1 MKVST
6 TKINDLNIMSDP
18 IVIPITNLNF
28 MWNTTSEFQNDIQKA
43 FQLIINNEQGRVIYD
58 SGKIVT
64 SNNYF
69 HLEQVDL
76 TAHTTYNWQVKVI
89 DKFDHQTPWSKKM
102 NFTTALNHWDAQWI
116 EPQQADITEEEPLD
130 LAAMFGGKKMPKQ
143 TPPDE
148 RLRPVQF
155 LHKNFQVQKNIVKAQ
170 LFMTAHGIYQPII
183 NGQHITEAQFMPDF
197 TPYQNILQYQYFD
210 ITNFIETD
218 NDWEVVL
225 ADGWYAGRISTTG
238 NGAQFGN
245 KTGILGE
252 IILTYDDGTEEI
264 IPTDTEFK
272 STVGKYRYSDIFIGE
287 KQDLRLTTNWSK
299 AESVKTVDIKLDN
312 LVPQSAQYVERLK
325 PIKAKKIW
333 YDGDDLLVDFGQ
345 VIAGRVRMNLFLDD
359 GQELKVEHAEVL
371 DKAGHFFN
379 NITGRN
385 KDQTDYFI
393 GRGRFEILEPE
404 FTFHGFRYIR
414 LTGLKIKPTLED
426 IMAIP
431 LSTKMSE
438 TGSITTSNKKI
449 NQLIQNVKWSQC
461 SNMLSIPTDCPQ
473 RERAGWTGD
482 AQVFMPTAIFNMDVS
497 AMIKRWLRGVR
508 SEQRQ
513 DGQIQDYSPAPK
525 EFYTSS
531 PQFTGTY
538 SSAGWGD
545 AIIMI
550 PWTLYKNDGNKA
562 ILKENYS
569 AMKRW
574 HQFGVDSAAQGKNN
588 DSSQYI
594 WDTKFH
600 YGDWMFPSFML
611 GENAKG
617 PMATAQ
623 ATQKLVGTAF
633 LGYSSKLLS
642 QIAKILGKDD
652 DAQKYAE
659 YSDKVSSS
667 FQENFWDDEANNLTE
682 DFQGCYVLAM
692 AFDLLDKYKT
702 ELAIQRLV
710 EMIHE
715 NGDCL
720 DTGFLS
726 VPYLLDV
733 LKNHGEGELAEKI
746 LLQTKMP
753 SWLYEV
759 EHGATTVWESW
770 GGIAPNGTVGN
781 FSFNHYA
788 FGCVEKWIVA
798 QIGGLQEK
806 TPGYREFKIEIP
818 TKTHFTSS
826 SLNYVSNNGLIK
838 ILWNRDQESTR
849 VQVHVPFNTKAQ
861 MIFGDQEQI
870 IGSGDYEFSFKH

>member
-6 TKINDLNIMSDP
+6 TKINDLNIMAEQ
-18 IVIPITNLNF
+18 IVIPKTDLNF
-28 MWNTTSEFQNDIQKA
+28 MWSVTSEFKNDVQA
-43 FQLIINNEQGRVIYD
+43 FFQLIISNEQGQTVYS
-58 SGKIVT
+58 SGKVAT
-64 SNNYF
+64 SDNHF
-69 HLEQVDL
+69 HIEQANL
-76 TAHTTYNWQVKVI
+76 SAHTTYSWQVKVT

-102 NFTTALNHWDAQWI
+102 FFTTALDHWDAQWI
-116 EPQQADITEEEPLD
+116 EPQQSDVTEEEALD
-130 LAAMFGGKKMPKQ
+130 LEAMFGGGKLPKQ

-155 LHKNFQVQKNIVKAQ
+155 LRKNFQIKKAVVKAQ

-183 NGQHITEAQFMPDF
+183 NGQQITSAQFMPDF

-210 ITNFIETD
+210 ITDFIGIE
-218 NDWEVVL
+218 NEWQVVL

-252 IILTYDDGTEEI
+252 IILTYTDGTQDI
-264 IPTDTEFK
+264 VATDTSFIA
-272 STVGKYRYSDIFIGE
+272 TTGKYQYSDIFIGE
-287 KQDLRLTTNWSK
+287 KQDLRVDTGWSK
-299 AESVKTVDIKLDN
+299 AKPVVVVETKKDN
-312 LVPQSAQYVERLK
+312 LVPQLAQYVERLE
-325 PIKAKKIW
+325 PIKAQKIW
-333 YDGDDLLVDFGQ
+333 YDDGDLLVDFGQ
-345 VIAGRVRMNLFLDD
+345 VLAGRVRMNLFLAK

-371 DKAGHFFN
+371 DESGHFFN

-393 GRGRFEILEPE
+393 GRGQFETLEPD
-404 FTFHGFRYIR
+404 FTFHGFRYVR
-414 LTGLKIKPTLED
+414 LTGLKTKPELAD
-426 IMAIP
+426 LMAIP
-431 LSTKMSE
+431 LTTKMPE
-438 TGSITTSNKKI
+438 IGSIRTSDERI
-449 NQLIQNVKWSQC
+449 NQLIKNIKWSQR

-497 AMIKRWLRGVR
+497 AMMKRWLKGVR

-550 PWTLYKNDGNKA
+550 PWVLYKNSGDKVV
-562 ILKENYS
+562 LEQNYE

-574 HQFGVDSAAQGKNN
+574 HQFGVDSAAQNKNK
-588 DSSQYI
+588 DFSQYI

-600 YGDWMFPSFML
+600 YGDWMFPSYML
-611 GENAKG
+611 GKAAKG

-633 LGYSSKLLS
+633 LGYSSKLLA
-642 QIAKILGKDD
+642 QVAKTLGKDD
-652 DAQKYAE
+652 EAKAYGE
-659 YSDKVSSS
+659 YSVAVGQA
-667 FQENFWDDEANNLTE
+667 FQKEFWDSKNSQLTE
-682 DFQGCYVLAM
+682 NFQGCYVLAV
-692 AFDLLDKYKT
+692 AFDLLDAKT
-702 ELAIQRLV
+702 TDLAVQRLV
-710 EMIHE
+710 EMVHA
-715 NGDCL
+715 NHDCL

-733 LKNHGEGELAEKI
+733 LKDHGEEELAETI

-770 GGIAPNGTVGN
+770 GGIAPDGTVGSY
-781 FSFNHYA
+781 SFNHYA
-788 FGCVEKWIVA
+788 FGCVENWIVT

-806 TPGYREFKIEIP
+806 VPGYREFKIEIP
-818 TKTHFTSS
+818 AKTQFTSS
-826 SLNYVSNNGLIK
+826 SLTYHSDNGLIK
-838 ILWNRDQESTR
+838 ISWSRTDNQTT
-849 VQVHVPFNTKAQ
+849 VQVQIPFNTKAEV
-861 MIFGDQEQI
+861 IFADQKKI
-870 IGSGDYEFSFKH
+870 VGSGDYEFLFK